1 MLDENYNMKV
11 IDFGDARLVD
21 EKELDEEEQG
31 PNFG

>member
-21 EKELDEEEQG
+21 EKDLDEEQV
-31 PNFG
+31 